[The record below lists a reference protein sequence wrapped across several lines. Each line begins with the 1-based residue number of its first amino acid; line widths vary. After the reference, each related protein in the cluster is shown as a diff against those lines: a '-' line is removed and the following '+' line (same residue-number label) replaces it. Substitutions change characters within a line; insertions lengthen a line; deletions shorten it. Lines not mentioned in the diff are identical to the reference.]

1 MHVHM
6 HTCIHEWPS
15 VTLIETQDA
24 QEIGGSEGCSQSRDA
39 QSTSACVLNAAE
51 HVHVCDV

>member
-15 VTLIETQDA
+15 VTLIGTQDA
-24 QEIGGSEGCSQSRDA
+24 QELVDLRAVHSRVTHSRLA
-39 QSTSACVLNAAE
+39 
-51 HVHVCDV
+51 HVC